1 MLGAP
6 NILSL
11 LLQKLEK
18 IAKLTMNKKIKLL
31 ITGAGAPGGPG
42 IIQALKKDKMINLY
56 TADANPNAS
65 GRYLYNEC
73 PFYKIPKADDSNFIK
88 FLLNLCI
95 KLKIKVVLPL
105 VTKELFKL
113 SIYKKEFLKK
123 NIKIIVSDKD
133 ALFLINNKCSLYKHL
148 KNNKIE
154 VPEFFI
160 ASNKSELKKAAIK
173 LNYGQVPI
181 VINPC
186 IGNGSR
192 GIRILDKNADRFDML
207 FNHKPNS
214 IFSTLNEV
222 LSTMGDKKIPKILV
236 SEYLPGDEFTVD
248 TIVNNGSIVD
258 FLIRTRTSINNGIS
272 TSGSFID
279 NKEIYEYIKKI
290 ISIIPGLSG
299 PIGFQVKRSKKNKF
313 LLLESNPRLQG
324 TSVAALGLD
333 VNLPL
338 RAVKQ
343 ILGIKLKKISKHSGV
358 SFVRYYKET
367 FYDS

>member
-1 MLGAP
+1 MLGAL

-11 LLQKLEK
+11 LLQKLEI
-18 IAKLTMNKKIKLL
+18 IAKHTMNNKIKLL
-31 ITGAGAPGGPG
+31 MTGAGAPGGPG
-42 IIQALKKDKMINLY
+42 IIQALKKDRMINLY
-56 TADANPNAS
+56 IADANPNAS

-73 PFYKIPKADDSNFIK
+73 SFYKIPKADDNNFIK

-95 KLKIKVVLPL
+95 KLKINVILPL

-113 SIYKKEFLKK
+113 SIAKKKFLKK

-160 ASNKSELKKAAIK
+160 ASNKSDLKKAAIK

-181 VINPC
+181 VIKPC

-324 TSVAALGLD
+324 TSVAAL
-333 VNLPL
+333 
-338 RAVKQ
+338 
-343 ILGIKLKKISKHSGV
+343 
-358 SFVRYYKET
+358 
-367 FYDS
+367 